1 MSSKPFLSIAP
12 IGKGNYKPKLN
23 ETITEENLKNGVWEI
38 NTSKLL
44 NEVRNEITE
53 QEKETGYIESDFFP
67 IKKQQNLTWANRTP
81 NSKMASP
88 VQTPFRSVAIE
99 NGHLSAAVE
108 ELKSGKVT
116 DFNIQESNN
125 TKKYIQNQPKNR
137 PTNQPKNQNTSQKS
151 RKNRKTRKSSRRRR
165 MSNKSQRKSRK

>member
-1 MSSKPFLSIAP
+1 MSSKPVLSIAP

-23 ETITEENLKNGVWEI
+23 ETITDENLKNGVWEI

-88 VQTPFRSVAIE
+88 VQ
-99 NGHLSAAVE
+99 LS
-108 ELKSGKVT
+108 S
-116 DFNIQESNN
+116 SN
-125 TKKYIQNQPKNR
+125 TKNYTLLIQSKNKS
-137 PTNQPKNQNTSQKS
+137 KNQSKNQSTNTKPNS
-151 RKNRKTRKSSRRRR
+151 RKNRKTRKSSRRMRR
-165 MSNKSQRKSRK
+165 NKSQRNYRN